1 MEEKKKTI
9 KAWALVQTDGN
20 VAIAFNHAHNVF
32 QPRIYCTED
41 AAIKVSETVVTG
53 AEPLKVVPI
62 TYKLPA
68 QNITIKE

>member
-1 MEEKKKTI
+1 MKNTKQKKISMKGF
-9 KAWALVQTDGN
+9 ALLQSDGN

-32 QPRIYCTED
+32 QPRIYCTEN

-62 TYKLPA
+62 TYTLLKTP
-68 QNITIKE
+68 